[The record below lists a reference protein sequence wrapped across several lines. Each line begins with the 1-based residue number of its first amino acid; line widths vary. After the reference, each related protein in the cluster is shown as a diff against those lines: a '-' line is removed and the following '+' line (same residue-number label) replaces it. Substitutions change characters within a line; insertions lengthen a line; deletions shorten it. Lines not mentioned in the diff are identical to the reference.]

1 MASQQLDELQNHR
14 QPTRSFIQYWTL
26 TQLVKD
32 VIGCAA
38 DSSLSVLGLATKAR
52 PSLFSTLYP
61 YAVQHKIFP
70 GILLTDDAGK
80 SDELVALAMAFNFQV
95 PS

>member
-1 MASQQLDELQNHR
+1 MVPQQLNELNYKNPSQ
-14 QPTRSFIQYWTL
+14 SFIQYWTL
-26 TQLVKD
+26 TQLTKD
-32 VIGCAA
+32 VVGCGF
-38 DSSLSVLGLATKAR
+38 DSSLSVLNLATKAR

-61 YAVQHKIFP
+61 YSVQHKIFP
-70 GILLTDDAGK
+70 GVLLTDDAGK